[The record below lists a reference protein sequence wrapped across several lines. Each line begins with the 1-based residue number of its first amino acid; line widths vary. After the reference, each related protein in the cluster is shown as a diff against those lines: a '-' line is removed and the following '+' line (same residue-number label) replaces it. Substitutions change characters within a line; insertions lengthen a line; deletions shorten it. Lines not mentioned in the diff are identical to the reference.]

1 MTIDQDRLE
10 RAARELLLALG
21 ADVDSDGLRDT
32 PRRVADA
39 YSELLTPQPFRA
51 TTFPKPRR
59 GTRFSMAWRRVC

>member
-21 ADVDSDGLRDT
+21 ADVDSDGLFDT

-51 TTFPKPRR
+51 TT
-59 GTRFSMAWRRVC
+59 SSS